1 MIWTLQIR
9 EIYKYEIPGGQ
20 YSNFAAQVKEMGAGN
35 DFNDIK
41 RLYKEADEVLGNIIK
56 VTPTSKVVGDMAIFM
71 LKNDL
76 TKDNILEKGKDLSYP
91 DSIVQYFKGAL
102 GQPEGGISGKIT
114 AYCIKRT
121 GTDNGRPGSLLPD
134 VDFEAIGRHLL
145 RKLLHGIDGTAGS
158 HGAESAKLCPLSEGI

>member
-1 MIWTLQIR
+1 MVFVI
-9 EIYKYEIPGGQ
+9 
-20 YSNFAAQVKEMGAGN
+20 N

-102 GQPEGGISGKIT
+102 GQPEGGFPAKD
-114 AYCIKRT
+114 CIKRT
-121 GTDNGRPGSLLPD
+121 GTDY
-134 VDFEAIGRHLL
+134 
-145 RKLLHGIDGTAGS
+145 GTSGNLTS
-158 HGAESAKLCPLSEGI
+158 RCGF

>member
-1 MIWTLQIR
+1 MDSPNP

-71 LKNDL
+71 LKIDL
-76 TKDNILEKGKDLSYP
+76 TKDNILEKGK
-91 DSIVQYFKGAL
+91 
-102 GQPEGGISGKIT
+102 
-114 AYCIKRT
+114 
-121 GTDNGRPGSLLPD
+121 
-134 VDFEAIGRHLL
+134 
-145 RKLLHGIDGTAGS
+145 
-158 HGAESAKLCPLSEGI
+158 

>member
-1 MIWTLQIR
+1 
-9 EIYKYEIPGGQ
+9 
-20 YSNFAAQVKEMGAGN
+20 
-35 DFNDIK
+35 
-41 RLYKEADEVLGNIIK
+41 
-56 VTPTSKVVGDMAIFM
+56 M

-102 GQPEGGISGKIT
+102 GQPEGGFPEKLQRIVLKGQEPIT
-114 AYCIKRT
+114 V
-121 GTDNGRPGSLLPD
+121 RPGSLLPD

>member
-1 MIWTLQIR
+1 MDSPNP

-91 DSIVQYFKGAL
+91 DSIVQSFKGAL
-102 GQPEGGISGKIT
+102 GQPEGGFPEKLQRIVLKGQEPIT
-114 AYCIKRT
+114 V
-121 GTDNGRPGSLLPD
+121 RPGKFTVPMW
-134 VDFEAIGRHLL
+134 IL
-145 RKLLHGIDGTAGS
+145 RQSAGIF
-158 HGAESAKLCPLSEGI
+158 AKTITWNRWNSRKSWSRKC

>member
-1 MIWTLQIR
+1 
-9 EIYKYEIPGGQ
+9 
-20 YSNFAAQVKEMGAGN
+20 MGAGN

-102 GQPEGGISGKIT
+102 GQPEGGFPEKLQRIVLKGQEPIT
-114 AYCIKRT
+114 V
-121 GTDNGRPGSLLPD
+121 RPGSLLPD
-134 VDFEAIGRHLL
+134 VDFEAIGQASS